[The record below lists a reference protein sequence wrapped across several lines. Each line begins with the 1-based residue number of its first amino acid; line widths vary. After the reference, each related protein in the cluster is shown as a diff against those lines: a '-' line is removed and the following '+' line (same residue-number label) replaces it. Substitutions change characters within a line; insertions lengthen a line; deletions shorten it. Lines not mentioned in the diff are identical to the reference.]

1 MDIEGKLRFA
11 AQSLSNAE
19 GILRKAADAYPFLDG
34 PGRAFKRMAKAAN
47 RPLRVGILGELNS
60 GKSSLANL
68 LAGLPAL
75 PAHPVTATRLPA
87 LLKYAPTPSVA
98 AVYESG
104 ERIAFPVRQNIAEV
118 VAAIQESGGKGN
130 LPAGKSVPAGKTKI
144 LEVGLPSGIL
154 RSIEILDLPV
164 GHQGS
169 PGYGID
175 AAIWTTVATQAW
187 RESERALW
195 STLPQAVRARS
206 LLAVTFCD
214 LAAGK
219 EDNLKRLQARLETS
233 AKPHFRGICFV
244 ANGDEDPAAAAL
256 RNQALF
262 AQIQYLAQEF
272 SAERLGRAMAIARR
286 VMTNAI
292 ARLGPGT
299 GSEHGGLASYE
310 VAEASK
316 GLLNGDWVTA
326 LRQPLPQGPFERPSI
341 LRSPPASGARG
352 KNAASRTA
360 HAPNAWAAGGGAKER
375 PRWTMIGA
383 AALLGGAAMFG
394 AIQLGL
400 IGPERSP
407 VSNSLPSASEAVE
420 QNAKAEAE
428 KRRKAEAEAAVAE
441 ARRKAES
448 GSGCGQGTQ
457 KGRG

>member
-1 MDIEGKLRFA
+1 MNRSGLC
-11 AQSLSNAE
+11 
-19 GILRKAADAYPFLDG
+19 G
-34 PGRAFKRMAKAAN
+34 AK
-47 RPLRVGILGELNS
+47 
-60 GKSSLANL
+60 
-68 LAGLPAL
+68 
-75 PAHPVTATRLPA
+75 
-87 LLKYAPTPSVA
+87 
-98 AVYESG
+98 
-104 ERIAFPVRQNIAEV
+104 
-118 VAAIQESGGKGN
+118 
-130 LPAGKSVPAGKTKI
+130 
-144 LEVGLPSGIL
+144 
-154 RSIEILDLPV
+154 
-164 GHQGS
+164 
-169 PGYGID
+169 
-175 AAIWTTVATQAW
+175 
-187 RESERALW
+187 
-195 STLPQAVRARS
+195 LPQAVRARS

-256 RNQALF
+256 RNQVLF

-383 AALLGGAAMFG
+383 AALLGGAATFG
-394 AIQLGL
+394 AIQFGL

-441 ARRKAES
+441 AHRKAEAE
-448 GSGCGQGTQ
+448 SGCGQGTQ
-457 KGRG
+457 EGRGRSRRGGGTQEGRGRSRCGGGTQEGRGRSRRGGGAQKAEAEAAVAEARGRPRLKPPWRRCVGRPRLKPPWRRCVGSWR